1 VILHRE
7 RANKVFE
14 KRSVRLL
21 NKDLHHGSSSVQ
33 VRHCGESLSA
43 TPSAA
48 LRSQDNLHPISAVR
62 LPEGKI
68 SVSAL
73 LFYSVLIMFSDIMIM
88 LCLITSMI
96 ELFMLDLITSMIE
109 YDSLVPYLF

>member
-1 VILHRE
+1 MSRD
-7 RANKVFE
+7 
-14 KRSVRLL
+14 
-21 NKDLHHGSSSVQ
+21 KDLHHGSSYVQ
-33 VRHCGESLSA
+33 VRRYGESSSVTL
-43 TPSAA
+43 SAA
-48 LRSQDNLHPISAVR
+48 LCLQDNLCLVSVVR

-73 LFYSVLIMFSDIMIM
+73 LFYSILIMFSDIMIM